1 MGFYFYG
8 NGIRNALI
16 GNFSPLTLRQDK
28 GALWENFLISERLKR
43 NRYARR
49 HFVDTY
55 FWRTKPGQEID
66 FLEENDG
73 QISAFEIKWTLSAL
87 RQPLRHL
94 PQRTLGTIFRELRQ
108 RILLRFWRRQ
118 LDDSFEVL

>member
-49 HFVDTY
+49 HFVNTY

-73 QISAFEIKWTLSAL
+73 QISAFEIKWTFKRPPAAPSAFAAAY
-87 RQPLRHL
+87 PAHDFSGITPENFASFVAL
-94 PQRTLGTIFRELRQ
+94 PIG
-108 RILLRFWRRQ
+108 
-118 LDDSFEVL
+118 